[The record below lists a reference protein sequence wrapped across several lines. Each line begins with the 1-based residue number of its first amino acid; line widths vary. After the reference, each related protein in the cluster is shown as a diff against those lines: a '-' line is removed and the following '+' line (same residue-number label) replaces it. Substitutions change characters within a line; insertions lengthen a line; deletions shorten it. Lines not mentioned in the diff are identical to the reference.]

1 MTGRPAYIIADNIIS
16 PLGNGSAEN
25 YRRVLAGESALR
37 LHSGDKIGV
46 AEDYQASLMDE
57 VSLGNC
63 TLPERFSGLQA
74 QLTSAYTP
82 FERRLILSV
91 AQALSQVGWVDPAS
105 EKLLFIVS
113 STKGN
118 IGGLMGESARKVASF
133 FGNKVHPLVVSN
145 ACISGLCAQIE
156 AMRALRS
163 GRFDQVV
170 VCGSDIQSKFIVSG
184 FQSFK
189 ALSQQACR
197 PFDADRDGLNLGEAA
212 ATMVYSAVLPDEAYA
227 SSSAVAGG
235 KIWIAERGAIR
246 NDANHIS
253 GPSRTGE
260 GSYRALKAALG
271 DFPVSELAFVNPHGT
286 ATLYND
292 EMESIA
298 ITRAGLGTVP
308 ITGYKGYYGHTMGA
322 AGIIETILSMKAV
335 ENHIIPGTRGYVSN
349 GVSCPLD
356 ISSSPRP
363 TDKQAFVKLLS
374 GFGGCNAAVL
384 FTLSDIPA
392 PMSTV
397 PRSMT
402 ATASAPRLEILHRV
416 HITPESVELDG
427 ERLDAEGHGEDL
439 LTDIYRRRIGDY
451 PKFYKMDPL
460 CRLGFVASELLTS
473 GVKESPEGREDR
485 AVILF
490 NRSASLA
497 DDRIYLDTISGPDN
511 YFPSPKVF
519 VYTLPNI
526 VTGEISIRNKYYG
539 ETSFHV
545 LEEKDRGV
553 IEAVVGQALSDPGT
567 ASVLGGWCE
576 CSSPDD
582 FEADM
587 FICKAL

>member
-1 MTGRPAYIIADNIIS
+1 MTGRPAYIVADNIIS
-16 PLGNGSAEN
+16 PLGTGSSEN
-25 YRRVLAGESALR
+25 YRRVLSGESALR
-37 LHSGDKIGV
+37 LHSGAGIGV
-46 AEDYQASLMDE
+46 SEDYQASLMDE
-57 VSLGNC
+57 ESDGTGMIPGDY
-63 TLPERFSGLQA
+63 TL
-74 QLTSAYTP
+74 
-82 FERRLILSV
+82 FEKRLILSV
-91 AQALSQVGWVDPAS
+91 SKALYKAGWIEPSSDRV
-105 EKLLFIVS
+105 LFIVS

-118 IGGLMGESARKVASF
+118 IGGLLGESARKVARF
-133 FGNKVHPLVVSN
+133 FGNKVSPLVVSN

-156 AMRALRS
+156 AMRALSS
-163 GRFDQVV
+163 GRFDHVV

-189 ALSQQACR
+189 ALSQQPCR
-197 PFDADRDGLNLGEAA
+197 PFDSSRDGLNLGEAA
-212 ATMVYSAVLPDEAYA
+212 ATMVYSSVLPDEAYA
-227 SSSAVAGG
+227 SAPGG

-271 DFPVSELAFVNPHGT
+271 DFPASDLAFVNPHGT

-298 ITRAGLGTVP
+298 ITRAGLGSVP
-308 ITGYKGYYGHTMGA
+308 VAGYKGYYGHTMGA
-322 AGIIETILSMKAV
+322 AGLIETIISMRAV
-335 ENHIIPGTRGYVSN
+335 ENHMIPGTRGYNQN

-363 TDKQAFVKLLS
+363 TDKDSFVKLLS

-384 FTLSDIPA
+384 FTLADAHSVAGSQSA
-392 PMSTV
+392 PV
-397 PRSMT
+397 
-402 ATASAPRLEILHRV
+402 ATAQPSLEYLHRV
-416 HITPESVELDG
+416 HISPDGVELDG
-427 ERLDAEGHGEDL
+427 EPLEAGGKGEEL
-439 LTDIYRRRIGDY
+439 LTDIYRRCVGDY

-473 GVKESPEGREDR
+473 AEGKSPEGREDR

-497 DDRIYLDTISGPDN
+497 DDRIYLDTVSGPDN

-526 VTGEISIRNKYYG
+526 VTGEIAIRNKYYG

-545 LEEKDRGV
+545 LDERDDEV
-553 IEAVVGQALSDPGT
+553 IENVIMQALAEPGT
-567 ASVLGGWCE
+567 ESVLGGWCE

>member
-1 MTGRPAYIIADNIIS
+1 MTGRTAYIVADNIIS
-16 PLGNGSAEN
+16 PLGTDSAEN

-37 LHSGDKIGV
+37 LHSGAAIGV
-46 AEDYQASLMDE
+46 AEDYQASIMEEDCLED
-57 VSLGNC
+57 GKIQ
-63 TLPERFSGLQA
+63 G
-74 QLTSAYTP
+74 AYTP
-82 FERRLILSV
+82 FESRLILSV
-91 AQALSQVGWVDPAS
+91 SKALSQVEWIDPAS
-105 EKLLFIVS
+105 EKVLFIVS

-118 IGGLMGESARKVASF
+118 IGGFLGDSARKVASA
-133 FGNKVHPLVVSN
+133 FGNKVRPLVVSN

-163 GRFDQVV
+163 SRFDHVV
-170 VCGSDIQSKFIVSG
+170 VCGTDIQSKFIVSG

-189 ALSQQACR
+189 ALSGRACR
-197 PFDADRDGLNLGEAA
+197 PFDSVRDGLNLGEAA
-212 ATMVYSAVLPDEAYA
+212 ATMIYSAALPEGYA
-227 SSSAVAGG
+227 PVQGR
-235 KIWIAERGAIR
+235 KIWVARRGAIR

-260 GSYRALKAALG
+260 GSYRALRAALG
-271 DFPVSELAFVNPHGT
+271 DFPVSGLAFVNPHGT

-298 ITRAGLGTVP
+298 ITRAGLGAVP
-308 ITGYKGYYGHTMGA
+308 VAGYKGYYGHTMGA
-322 AGIIETILSMKAV
+322 AGLVETILSMKAV
-335 ENHIIPGTRGYVSN
+335 ENHMIPGTRGYSEN

-356 ISSSPRP
+356 ISPSPRP
-363 TDKQAFVKLLS
+363 TYKDSFVKLLS
-374 GFGGCNAAVL
+374 GFGGCNAAAL
-384 FTLSDIPA
+384 FTLSDAPSSPSWTSVPA
-392 PMSTV
+392 
-397 PRSMT
+397 
-402 ATASAPRLEILHRV
+402 ASDAAPRLEYLHRV
-416 HITPESVELDG
+416 HITPRSVELDG
-427 ERLDAEGHGEDL
+427 VRLEAEGMGEAFL
-439 LTDIYRRRIGDY
+439 SDIYRRRIGDY

-460 CRLGFVASELLTS
+460 CKLGFVASELLAS
-473 GVKESPEGREDR
+473 AEGRLPEGREDR

-497 DDRIYLDTISGPDN
+497 DDRIYLDTISDGN

-539 ETSFHV
+539 ETSFYV
-545 LEEKDRGV
+545 LDERDEDVMVNV
-553 IEAVVGQALSDPGT
+553 ISQALSDRGT

-576 CSSPDD
+576 CSSPDG